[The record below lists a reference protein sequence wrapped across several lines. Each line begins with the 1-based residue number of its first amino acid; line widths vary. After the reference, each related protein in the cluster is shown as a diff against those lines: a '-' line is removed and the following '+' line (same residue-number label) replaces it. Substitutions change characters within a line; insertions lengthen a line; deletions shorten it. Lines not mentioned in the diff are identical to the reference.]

1 VVHEEADLIS
11 QCQMG
16 DQAAMKEIFDKY
28 RDKVY
33 RVAYGVVRHREEA
46 MDIVQEVF
54 VKLFLT
60 IGNFK
65 GKSSF
70 YTYIYRTNGVAVFW
84 LRVTK
89 TTMDWN
95 SNWFYWHFDYHGL

>member
-1 VVHEEADLIS
+1 VGHEEADLIS

-54 VKLFLT
+54 VKLFRT
-60 IGNFK
+60 MGNFK

-70 YTYIYRTNGVAVFW
+70 YTYVYGR
-84 LRVTK
+84 
-89 TTMDWN
+89 
-95 SNWFYWHFDYHGL
+95 HEHGN